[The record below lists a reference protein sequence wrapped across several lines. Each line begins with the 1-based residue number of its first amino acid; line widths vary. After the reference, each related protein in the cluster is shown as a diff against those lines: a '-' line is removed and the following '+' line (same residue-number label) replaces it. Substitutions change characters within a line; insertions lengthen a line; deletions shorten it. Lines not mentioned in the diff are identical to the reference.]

1 MYKKSLLSSAI
12 MLALVPSAYADD
24 YASFDEVVVST
35 TRLNTQITDTAAS
48 VAVINASDIEQQ
60 MAEDIEGLFKY
71 TPGVTL
77 TTNSRQGVQGIN
89 IRGIEGNRIKVIVDG
104 VAQPNQFDSGNS
116 FLNSSRVDI
125 DTDMVKSV
133 EIVKGA
139 ASSLQGSDA
148 IGGIVAF

>member
-60 MAEDIEGLFKY
+60 MTEDIEGLFKY
-71 TPGVTL
+71 TWCNINNEFASGR
-77 TTNSRQGVQGIN
+77 SRDQYPRYRRKPHQGH
-89 IRGIEGNRIKVIVDG
+89 R
-104 VAQPNQFDSGNS
+104 
-116 FLNSSRVDI
+116 
-125 DTDMVKSV
+125 
-133 EIVKGA
+133 
-139 ASSLQGSDA
+139 
-148 IGGIVAF
+148 

>member
-89 IRGIEGNRIKVIVDG
+89 IRGIEG
-104 VAQPNQFDSGNS
+104 
-116 FLNSSRVDI
+116 
-125 DTDMVKSV
+125 
-133 EIVKGA
+133 
-139 ASSLQGSDA
+139 
-148 IGGIVAF
+148 